1 MTFSADGT
9 AHRSINYTS
18 RHVNLQAESY
28 SADGQDGK
36 KTHATRLIGVH
47 SALDGSSEESVKSW
61 KGLLGNIADIYNHS
75 PLGKNADSLLR
86 VVDIFVKLAGMHTD
100 HCAKEKK
107 DARLLEQEKILAT
120 YQSLGE
126 DQIVE
131 KSNQELLPYFLDA
144 QKKMIDLAGGRKK
157 WDSLSESEKVERN
170 AVSMEQ
176 LTKDLGRDHYEKLSD
191 DGKRILKLFIWAG
204 CGCHKDL
211 NTVRGGNTA
220 MMAWWKE
227 NQVEPPVLLANWDN
241 AAVLKEKFQHTD
253 VTTPAQERALQMTT
267 RGGVKATQLAGEILN
282 NKNDKKGH
290 HDSFRWWWMTNVGK
304 SFTFP
309 DTSNNRFQSHCE
321 AAAAIL
327 QHLQHFIAF
336 LEYVKEKKQTMRF
349 SHMEENLWKALH
361 CTATKTELAV
371 LALYAQAVTH
381 PYMRSI
387 RTPGNAK
394 INMLELGPLH
404 HKVYEHMQRII
415 GDPDFLVGNSV
426 TWESGSMDGQM
437 WQAPKT
443 IDAVQQLAPALPHL
457 RPLLVAFFKG
467 ASVTWK
473 RFTSEFAPGGLIDEA
488 TMEER
493 ELAWMPPTNDVNEG
507 ALGSFRVLMRCQPHL
522 TALQYNARAMFAH
535 NDTQAFMERKFQPED
550 HKYIRRLA
558 RKNEVRGLEQARKK
572 AIVEHAQAR
581 VDKCIGARTARK
593 EKAAKVAHRVA
604 AVKLI
609 FDKEQIKILKGDNL
623 RDHLQAYQKAGA
635 PNVQNMSPR
644 EAVARIR
651 AGLHEAIDLYK
662 SGQWKPS
669 TNVDSETSSEELDSV
684 EEFDLEGG
692 QSDWEDVQD

>member
-1 MTFSADGT
+1 
-9 AHRSINYTS
+9 
-18 RHVNLQAESY
+18 
-28 SADGQDGK
+28 
-36 KTHATRLIGVH
+36 
-47 SALDGSSEESVKSW
+47 
-61 KGLLGNIADIYNHS
+61 
-75 PLGKNADSLLR
+75 
-86 VVDIFVKLAGMHTD
+86 
-100 HCAKEKK
+100 
-107 DARLLEQEKILAT
+107 
-120 YQSLGE
+120 
-126 DQIVE
+126 
-131 KSNQELLPYFLDA
+131 
-144 QKKMIDLAGGRKK
+144 
-157 WDSLSESEKVERN
+157 
-170 AVSMEQ
+170 
-176 LTKDLGRDHYEKLSD
+176 LGRDHYEKLSD
-191 DGKRILKLFIWAG
+191 DEKWILKLFIWAG

-227 NQVEPPVLLANWDN
+227 NQVKPPVLLANWDN

-290 HDSFRWWWMTNVGK
+290 HDSFRWWWMTNVGE

-309 DTSNNRFQSHCE
+309 DTSNNCFQSHCE

-387 RTPGNAK
+387 CAPGNAK
-394 INMLELGPLH
+394 VNMLELGPLH

-507 ALGSFRVLMRCQPHL
+507 ALGSFRVLMRRQPHL

-558 RKNEVRGLEQARKK
+558 RKDEARGLEQARKK

-581 VDKCIGARTARK
+581 VDKRIGARAAQK

-609 FDKEQIKILKGDNL
+609 FDKEQIKILKGNNL
-623 RDHLQAYQKAGA
+623 RDHLQAYQRAGA

-651 AGLHEAIDLYK
+651 AGLQEAIDLYK

-669 TNVDSETSSEELDSV
+669 TNVDSEASSEESDSV